1 MKTTK
6 RKEFIKWLIDKGLE
20 VNTADRMVVCLY
32 RGSIVFSINDTL
44 RFQVST
50 TNLLERLPDV
60 NIEELYKKIIDYA
73 SLKTDARYE
82 EIELVRSENQRN

>member
-20 VNTADRMVVCLY
+20 VNTVDRMVVCLY

-60 NIEELYKKIIDYA
+60 DIEELYKKIIDYA
-73 SLKTDARYE
+73 SLETDARYE
-82 EIELVRSENQRN
+82 EIELVMSVNDRN